1 MKAKRSGGEILK
13 KELIYKIFSKIPV
26 LETEHLLLRGLK
38 ATDAADM
45 FDYAQRE
52 DTTRYLVWHPHESRE
67 YTEQYLEYIERLCR
81 AGSFYDWAVVD
92 KESGRMIGTCGFTRF
107 DFRHDS
113 AEIGYVLNPDFWGR
127 GLMPEA
133 AAAVM
138 KFGFEDL
145 SLNRIEAKHLTGNEA
160 SRRVMEKLG
169 MTYEG
174 VSRGSMLIKGK
185 YRDVHTCA
193 ILKSEYEKIK

>member
-1 MKAKRSGGEILK
+1 MKIKTNRGEILK

-38 ATDAADM
+38 ATDATDM

-52 DTTRYLVWHPHESRE
+52 DTTRYLVWYPHASVE
-67 YTEQYLEYIERLCR
+67 YTEEYLEYIERLCR
-81 AGSFYDWAVVD
+81 AGSFYDWAVID

-138 KFGFEDL
+138 NFGFEKL
-145 SLNRIEAKHLTGNEA
+145 LLNRIEAKHLTGNEA

-174 VSRGSMLIKGK
+174 VSRGAMLIKGK

-193 ILKSEYEKIK
+193 ILKSEYEKRK